1 MGNYMHKAKWKPG
14 LPWGFEVAV
23 PGTFDY
29 MQSRGTFAEWKAR
42 GVKRADGGELP
53 QVGFAYLL
61 FIAGANGPAFLVTD
75 NFNVIKA
82 YNNSD
87 VYALAVGHLADRI
100 DGGARIKAPWPSD
113 DAQLSREQRIALQM
127 KLKEKGYP
135 VKDLLGR
142 LDFDIRDAVRVEQKK
157 LGMKPDGN
165 PTAAFLQRI
174 GARVK

>member
-1 MGNYMHKAKWKPG
+1 
-14 LPWGFEVAV
+14 
-23 PGTFDY
+23 
-29 MQSRGTFAEWKAR
+29 MQSRGTFAEWQAR
-42 GVKRADGGELP
+42 GVKRADGNALP
-53 QVGFAYLL
+53 QGGYAYLL

-75 NFNVIKA
+75 NFNSIKA

-100 DGGARIKAPWPSD
+100 GGGPRIKAAWPAD

-127 KLKEKGYP
+127 KLKEKGYA

-142 LDFDIRDAVRVEQKK
+142 LDFDIRDAVRIEQKK